1 LAARR
6 EINLTGIF
14 TMNFRRYCNGRPLLA
29 LLTVCAL
36 GWPGLAS
43 ALTLA
48 EALRLAEHEAPSL
61 AAQAAQ
67 VDAARSSAIPAG
79 ELPDPK
85 LLLGVQ
91 NFPVDGDIRG
101 KLNADF
107 MTMQMV
113 GVMQQVPNRDKRRA
127 RVEAAQAG
135 VERAAL
141 EQRIERLKVRRETAL
156 AWISALAVEQ
166 KVALLQ
172 TLYAENELLSNA
184 VRARIAG
191 GGGLAADSVGP
202 KQEAAL
208 LAEQEDQLQQDRSQQ
223 RAALRRWI
231 GSRASEPLSGRL
243 PHWPVDAQHYQHNL
257 QRHPDLVVFEA
268 MTDEAQAEVRQ
279 AMAEKQSDWSWELAY
294 QKRGAAFG
302 DMLSVQFSFDLPL
315 FPGSRQNPRIAAKQA
330 TLSQLHAQREA
341 AEREHAQQLADDLAE
356 YQRLD
361 RALRRS
367 QDSLVPL
374 AEEKVALTLAGY
386 RAGNGEL
393 ASVIAARREL
403 IETRLK
409 HIDFAQQRA
418 LTSARLHFAYE
429 EVSQ

>member
-1 LAARR
+1 MFRSFSFPGRLAA
-6 EINLTGIF
+6 GA
-14 TMNFRRYCNGRPLLA
+14 LA
-29 LLTVCAL
+29 AVLFSMPVA
-36 GWPGLAS
+36 
-43 ALTLA
+43 ALTLD
-48 EALRLAEHEAPSL
+48 EALRQAEHEAPSL

-67 VDAARSSAIPAG
+67 VEASRNSAIPAG
-79 ELPDPK
+79 ALPDPK
-85 LLLGVQ
+85 LLLGLQ
-91 NFPVDGDIRG
+91 NVPIEGDNRAR
-101 KLNADF
+101 LDREP

-113 GVMQQVPNRDKRRA
+113 GVMQEVPNRAKRRA
-127 RVEAAQAG
+127 RVEVAEAG
-135 VERAAL
+135 VERATL
-141 EQRIERLKVRRETAL
+141 EQRVERLKVRRQTAL
-156 AWISALAVEQ
+156 AWISALAVEE
-166 KVALLQ
+166 KLALFQ
-172 TLYAENELLSNA
+172 TLYAENDLLVKA
-184 VRARIAG
+184 VRARLAG
-191 GGGLAADSVGP
+191 GRGQPADSVGP

-208 LAEQEDQLQQDRSQQ
+208 LAEQEDQLQQSRAQQ
-223 RAALRRWI
+223 RAALRRWV
-231 GSRASEPLSGRL
+231 GPRADEPLTGRL
-243 PHWPVDAQHYQHNL
+243 PNWPVDAEHYRHSL
-257 QRHPDLVVFEA
+257 QRHPELVLFDP

-279 AMAEKQSDWSWELAY
+279 AEADKKSDWSWQLAY
-294 QKRGAAFG
+294 QKRDDAFG
-302 DMLSVQFSFDLPL
+302 DMMSVQFSFDLPL

-386 RAGNGEL
+386 RAGVGEL

-403 IETRLK
+403 VEARLK
-409 HIDFAQQRA
+409 HIDFEQARA

>member
-1 LAARR
+1 MSRSFSFPGRLAA
-6 EINLTGIF
+6 GV
-14 TMNFRRYCNGRPLLA
+14 LA
-29 LLTVCAL
+29 AAWLSLPVA
-36 GWPGLAS
+36 
-43 ALTLA
+43 ALTLD
-48 EALRLAEHEAPSL
+48 EALRQAEREAPSL

-67 VDAARSSAIPAG
+67 VEASRSSAIPAG
-79 ELPDPK
+79 ALPDPK
-85 LLLGVQ
+85 LLLGLQ
-91 NFPVDGDIRG
+91 NVPIEGDNRG
-101 KLNADF
+101 RFDREP

-113 GVMQQVPNRDKRRA
+113 GVMQEVPSRAKRRA
-127 RVEAAQAG
+127 RVDVARAG
-135 VERAAL
+135 VERATL
-141 EQRIERLKVRRETAL
+141 EQRVERLRVRRQTAL
-156 AWISALAVEQ
+156 AWISALAVEE
-166 KVALLQ
+166 KLALFQ
-172 TLYAENELLSNA
+172 TLYGENDLLVKA
-184 VRARIAG
+184 VRARLAG
-191 GGGLAADSVGP
+191 GRGQAADSVGP

-208 LAEQEDQLQQDRSQQ
+208 LAEQEDQLQQSRAQQ
-223 RAALRRWI
+223 RAALRRWV
-231 GSRASEPLSGRL
+231 GPRADEPLTGRL
-243 PHWPVDAQHYQHNL
+243 PNWPVDAEHYRHSL
-257 QRHPDLVVFEA
+257 QRHPELALFDP

-279 AMAEKQSDWSWELAY
+279 AEADKQSDWSWQLAY
-294 QKRGAAFG
+294 QKRDDAFG
-302 DMLSVQFSFDLPL
+302 DMMSVQFSFDLPL

-330 TLSQLHAQREA
+330 SLSQLHAQREA

>member
-1 LAARR
+1 MFRSFSFPGRLAAG
-6 EINLTGIF
+6 T
-14 TMNFRRYCNGRPLLA
+14 LA
-29 LLTVCAL
+29 AVLFSMPVA
-36 GWPGLAS
+36 
-43 ALTLA
+43 ALTLD
-48 EALRLAEHEAPSL
+48 EALRQAEREAPSL

-67 VDAARSSAIPAG
+67 VEASRNSAIPAG
-79 ELPDPK
+79 ALPDPK
-85 LLLGVQ
+85 LLLGLQ
-91 NFPVDGDIRG
+91 NVPIEGDNRG
-101 KLNADF
+101 RFDREP

-113 GVMQQVPNRDKRRA
+113 GVMQEVPNRAKRRA
-127 RVEAAQAG
+127 RVDVARAG
-135 VERAAL
+135 VERATL
-141 EQRIERLKVRRETAL
+141 EQRVERLKVRRQTAL
-156 AWISALAVEQ
+156 AWISALAVEE
-166 KVALLQ
+166 KLALFQ
-172 TLYAENELLSNA
+172 TLYAENDLLVKA
-184 VRARIAG
+184 VRARLAG
-191 GGGLAADSVGP
+191 GRGQPADSVGP

-208 LAEQEDQLQQDRSQQ
+208 LAEQEDQLQQSRAQQ
-223 RAALRRWI
+223 RAALRRWV
-231 GSRASEPLSGRL
+231 GPRADEPLTGRL
-243 PHWPVDAQHYQHNL
+243 PNWPVDAEHYRHSL
-257 QRHPDLVVFEA
+257 QRHPELVLFDP

-279 AMAEKQSDWSWELAY
+279 AEADKKSDWSWQLAY
-294 QKRGAAFG
+294 QKRDDAFG
-302 DMLSVQFSFDLPL
+302 DMMSVQFSFDLPL

>member
-1 LAARR
+1 LFSLPVA
-6 EINLTGIF
+6 
-14 TMNFRRYCNGRPLLA
+14 
-29 LLTVCAL
+29 
-36 GWPGLAS
+36 
-43 ALTLA
+43 ALTLD
-48 EALRLAEHEAPSL
+48 EALRQAEREAPSL

-67 VDAARSSAIPAG
+67 VEASRNSAIPAG
-79 ELPDPK
+79 ALPDPK
-85 LLLGVQ
+85 LLLGLQ
-91 NFPVDGDIRG
+91 NVPIEGDNRG
-101 KLNADF
+101 RFDREP

-113 GVMQQVPNRDKRRA
+113 GVMQEVPNRAKRRA
-127 RVEAAQAG
+127 RVDVARAG
-135 VERAAL
+135 VERATL
-141 EQRIERLKVRRETAL
+141 EQRVERLKVRRQTAL
-156 AWISALAVEQ
+156 AWISALAVEE
-166 KVALLQ
+166 KLALFQ
-172 TLYAENELLSNA
+172 TLYAENDLLVKA
-184 VRARIAG
+184 VRARLAG
-191 GGGLAADSVGP
+191 GRGQPADSVGP

-208 LAEQEDQLQQDRSQQ
+208 LAEQEDQLQQSRAQQ
-223 RAALRRWI
+223 RAALRRWV
-231 GSRASEPLSGRL
+231 GPRADEPLTGRL
-243 PHWPVDAQHYQHNL
+243 PNWPVDAEHYRHSL
-257 QRHPDLVVFEA
+257 QRHPELVLFEP

-279 AMAEKQSDWSWELAY
+279 AEADKKSDWSWQLAY
-294 QKRGAAFG
+294 QKRDDAFG
-302 DMLSVQFSFDLPL
+302 DMMSVQFSFDLPL

-330 TLSQLHAQREA
+330 TLSQLEAEREA

>member
-1 LAARR
+1 MSRSFSFPGRLAA
-6 EINLTGIF
+6 GV
-14 TMNFRRYCNGRPLLA
+14 LA
-29 LLTVCAL
+29 AAWLSLPVA
-36 GWPGLAS
+36 
-43 ALTLA
+43 ALTLD
-48 EALRLAEHEAPSL
+48 EALRQAEREAPSL

-67 VDAARSSAIPAG
+67 VEASRSSAIPAG
-79 ELPDPK
+79 ALPDPK
-85 LLLGVQ
+85 LLLGLQ
-91 NFPVDGDIRG
+91 NVPIEGDNRG
-101 KLNADF
+101 RFDREP

-113 GVMQQVPNRDKRRA
+113 GVMQEVPSRAKRRA
-127 RVEAAQAG
+127 RVDVAQAG
-135 VERAAL
+135 VERATL
-141 EQRIERLKVRRETAL
+141 EQRVERLKVRRQTAL
-156 AWISALAVEQ
+156 AWISALAVEE
-166 KVALLQ
+166 KLALFQ
-172 TLYAENELLSNA
+172 TLYAENDLLVKA
-184 VRARIAG
+184 VRARLAG
-191 GGGLAADSVGP
+191 GRGQAADSVGP

-208 LAEQEDQLQQDRSQQ
+208 LAEQEDQLQQSRAQQ
-223 RAALRRWI
+223 RAALRRWV
-231 GSRASEPLSGRL
+231 GPRADEPLTGRL
-243 PHWPVDAQHYQHNL
+243 PNWPVDAEHYRHSL
-257 QRHPDLVVFEA
+257 QRHPELVLFDP

-279 AMAEKQSDWSWELAY
+279 AEADKQSDWSWQLAY
-294 QKRGAAFG
+294 QKRDDAFG
-302 DMLSVQFSFDLPL
+302 DMMSVQFSFDLPL

>member
-1 LAARR
+1 MFRSFSFPDRLAA
-6 EINLTGIF
+6 G
-14 TMNFRRYCNGRPLLA
+14 A
-29 LLTVCAL
+29 
-36 GWPGLAS
+36 LAS
-43 ALTLA
+43 VLFSMPVAALTLD
-48 EALRLAEHEAPSL
+48 EALRQAEREAPSL

-67 VDAARSSAIPAG
+67 VEASRNSAIPAG
-79 ELPDPK
+79 ALPDPK
-85 LLLGVQ
+85 LLLGLQ
-91 NFPVDGDIRG
+91 NVPIEGDNRG
-101 KLNADF
+101 RLDREP

-113 GVMQQVPNRDKRRA
+113 GVMQEVPNRAKRRA
-127 RVEAAQAG
+127 RVEVAEAG
-135 VERAAL
+135 VERATL
-141 EQRIERLKVRRETAL
+141 EQRVERLKVRRQTAL
-156 AWISALAVEQ
+156 AWISALAVEE
-166 KVALLQ
+166 KLALFQ
-172 TLYAENELLSNA
+172 TLYAENDLLVKA
-184 VRARIAG
+184 VRARLAG
-191 GGGLAADSVGP
+191 GRGQPADSVGP

-208 LAEQEDQLQQDRSQQ
+208 LAEQEDQLQQSRAQQ
-223 RAALRRWI
+223 RAALRRWV
-231 GSRASEPLSGRL
+231 GPRADEPLTGRL
-243 PHWPVDAQHYQHNL
+243 PNWPVDAEHYRHSL
-257 QRHPDLVVFEA
+257 QRHPELVLFDP

-279 AMAEKQSDWSWELAY
+279 AEADKQSDWSWQLAY
-294 QKRGAAFG
+294 QKRDDAFG
-302 DMLSVQFSFDLPL
+302 DMMSVQFSFDLPL

-386 RAGNGEL
+386 RSGNGEL